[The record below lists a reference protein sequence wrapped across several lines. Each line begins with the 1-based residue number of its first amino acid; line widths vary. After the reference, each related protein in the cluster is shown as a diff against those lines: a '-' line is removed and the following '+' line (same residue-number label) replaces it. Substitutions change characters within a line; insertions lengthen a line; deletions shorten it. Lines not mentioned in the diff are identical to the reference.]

1 MGYLRVGR
9 HRSRVSVTAKRRSRL
24 STTDGPPPGL
34 HPPSHSSTLIS
45 QTCHQPV
52 NYPSSPRPPRTL
64 GTAARHHHLYAG
76 NLLRLRF
83 SQEGRDGRGRCPR
96 IPPGRGRAFTS
107 HRMGTIVS
115 VIFHTRRKIILRLY
129 PPLRRYT
136 SMVTNPRSPA
146 IPSPL
151 PRRIGVGGCKVR
163 RQD

>member
-1 MGYLRVGR
+1 MGYLRAGR
-9 HRSRVSVTAKRRSRL
+9 HRWRVSATAKRRSRL
-24 STTDGPPPGL
+24 SATDGPPRGL
-34 HPPSHSSTLIS
+34 HPPSRSNTLIS

-52 NYPSSPRPPRTL
+52 NSPSSPRPHRTL

-107 HRMGTIVS
+107 HRPETIVS
-115 VIFHTRRKIILRLY
+115 GTFLTRRKIILHLY

-136 SMVTNPRSPA
+136 SMGINPRSPA
-146 IPSPL
+146 IPSLL
-151 PRRIGVGGCKVR
+151 PRQI
-163 RQD
+163 